1 MFTEEFIATS
11 RSIMMIILY
20 IQTHQE
26 PPPGLE
32 FQESVRETPYSK
44 RLPPDRERDRE
55 D

>member
-1 MFTEEFIATS
+1 MFTEESIATS

-32 FQESVRETPYSK
+32 FLEIM
-44 RLPPDRERDRE
+44 RDTVQ
-55 D
+55 